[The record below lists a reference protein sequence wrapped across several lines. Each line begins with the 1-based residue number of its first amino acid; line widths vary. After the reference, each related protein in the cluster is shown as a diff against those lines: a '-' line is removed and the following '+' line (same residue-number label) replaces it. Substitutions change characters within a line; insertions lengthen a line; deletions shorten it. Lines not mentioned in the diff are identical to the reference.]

1 MKLYQNNY
9 ICKYNHF
16 YWHTFMI
23 PFNVPFAS
31 GSELESISMAIADQ
45 KLSGNGH
52 FTKQCQQ
59 FFREH
64 YGFDHSFLTTSCTAA
79 IQMVSIALDLQAGDE
94 IIIPS
99 YTFSSTPNPFLIAGA
114 TVRFA
119 DSEPQH
125 PNVSLESINALVT
138 EKTKA
143 IMVVHYGGTACDIK
157 AIRSLCDQRGLLLI
171 EDAAQCI
178 DGYHNDKPLGSFGDF
193 AVFSFHETKNIHC
206 GEGGLL
212 VINNSRYVD
221 RCHTI
226 WNYGTNKKAF
236 LSGEVDSYEWT
247 GIGLSFGL
255 SELNAAYL
263 YSQLQEVKT
272 VTQHRKMLWKLYYDT
287 LAPLAKAGKIR
298 LPEGFSEE
306 SSYHTFYLCT
316 LSRKQYQALQQQ
328 LLTNFILAV
337 QHYYPLHESQFAKE
351 QQMTDQL
358 PNAHYF
364 GQNLLRLP
372 LYHKLT
378 QEDVAKICTL
388 ILDFFED

>member
-31 GSELESISMAIADQ
+31 GSELESIATAIADQ
-45 KLSGNGH
+45 KLSANGH

-59 FFREH
+59 FFKDH
-64 YGFDHSFLTTSCTAA
+64 YGFEHSFLTTSCTAA
-79 IQMVSIALDLQAGDE
+79 IQMISIALDLQEGDE
-94 IIIPS
+94 IILPS

-125 PNVSLESINALVT
+125 PNVSLASIQSLIND
-138 EKTKA
+138 KTKA
-143 IMVVHYGGTACDIK
+143 VMVVHYGGTACDIG
-157 AIRSLCDQRGLLLI
+157 AIRELCDQHSLLLI

-178 DGYHNDKPLGSFGDF
+178 DGFHKGKPLGSFGDF

-212 VINNSRYVD
+212 VINNSHYLD

-255 SELNAAYL
+255 SEINAAYL
-263 YSQLQEVKT
+263 YAQLQEVKH
-272 VTQHRKMLWKLYYDT
+272 VTQHRKTLWDLYYKT
-287 LAPLAKAGKIR
+287 LTPLAQAGKIR
-298 LPEGFSEE
+298 LPQGVSQE

-316 LSRKQYQALQQQ
+316 LSRKQYLALQKQ
-328 LLTNFILAV
+328 LLTNFVLAV
-337 QHYYPLHESQFAKE
+337 QHYYPLHESKFAK
-351 QQMTDQL
+351 QHQMSGDL
-358 PNAHYF
+358 AAAHYF
-364 GQNLLRLP
+364 GQQLLRLP
-372 LYHKLT
+372 LYHSLKE
-378 QEDVAKICTL
+378 EDVLKICRL
-388 ILDFFED
+388 IFDFFEE